1 MLINMKL
8 LFVKMWDLLLDGV
21 KVVSAGFEVNLDFN
35 TF

>member
-1 MLINMKL
+1 MKL

-21 KVVSAGFEVNLDFN
+21 KVVSVGLEVNLDFN